1 MLSNLKIG
9 VRLGTGFAAILVLLL
24 IIAGTAYL
32 RVGEINFEIDRA
44 VNDRFPKTVKANEL
58 IEQGNSVSRHLR
70 NMLLMDKASEIAEQK
85 ESIMAARKRAR
96 ELRDELQN
104 SIRSDEGKRLM
115 QGINDAM
122 TPFANA
128 NTRAIELIE
137 SGQRDEARRFLLE
150 EVRPKEIAFR
160 KSIEAV
166 IAFQTRL
173 MREAGTQAG
182 QTATTTHHLIL
193 LLGTVAILLSLLLA
207 WSITRSVVA
216 PIREAVAAAG
226 RIASGDLTQPLQ
238 ASGRDEVAELL
249 QALQRMQSDLGQI
262 VAALQA
268 KSNELGEAAS
278 GLAATAQQVSQ
289 ATQEQSESASSM
301 AASVEEMTVSIGQV
315 ADYAGDA
322 ERLSGDAG
330 RLTDSGSEVIA
341 SLVHEMHEIAGS
353 NERASATMRSL
364 SESSHA
370 ISNVV
375 SVIKEVADQTNL
387 LALNAAIE
395 AARAGEQGRGFAV
408 VADEVRKLAERTTL
422 STEEIRGMI
431 EKIQLDAQH
440 AQSDIETR
448 TAIVERGVELARNAG
463 DSISQIRDGS
473 GRVVHAVAD
482 IASAIEE
489 QRSAS
494 TSIAGSVERIAQ
506 MSEENSA
513 AVGQAADAARHLQTL
528 AGDLRTLASRFRT

>member
-1 MLSNLKIG
+1 MLNNLKIG
-9 VRLGTGFAAILVLLL
+9 ARLGIGFAAVLMLLL

-32 RVGEINFEIDRA
+32 RVGEINKDINRIVE
-44 VNDRFPKTVKANEL
+44 DRFPKTVKINEL
-58 IEQGNSVSRHLR
+58 IEQGNAVSRHLR
-70 NMLLMDKASEIAEQK
+70 NMLLMDKATEVAEQK
-85 ESIMAARKRAR
+85 EQIMAARKRAR
-96 ELRDELQN
+96 ELRDEIQPTF
-104 SIRSDEGKRLM
+104 RSEEGKRLM
-115 QGINDAM
+115 QVMVEAM
-122 TPFANA
+122 GPYASA
-128 NTRAIELIE
+128 NTRTVELIE
-137 SGQRDEARRFLLE
+137 SGQREEARRFLLE

-160 KSIEAV
+160 KSLEAM
-166 IAFQTRL
+166 IAFQTQM
-173 MREAGTQAG
+173 MREAGSKAES
-182 QTATTTHHLIL
+182 TATATHTLIL
-193 LLGTVAILLSLLLA
+193 ALGASAVLLSLLLA
-207 WSITRSVVA
+207 WGITRSVVA
-216 PIREAVAAAG
+216 PIHAAVAAAG
-226 RIASGDLTQPLQ
+226 RIAAGDLTQPLQ
-238 ASGRDEVAELL
+238 ADGRDEVAELL
-249 QALQRMQSDLGQI
+249 QALQRMQQELGQI
-262 VAALQA
+262 VTSLQA
-268 KSNELGEAAS
+268 KSNELSEAAS
-278 GLAATAQQVSQ
+278 GLAATAEQVSQ

-301 AASVEEMTVSIGQV
+301 AASVEQMTVSIGQV

-341 SLVHEMHEIAGS
+341 SLVNEMHEIAGS

-440 AQSDIETR
+440 AQHDIETR

-463 DSISQIRDGS
+463 DSIGQIRDGS

-513 AVGQAADAARHLQTL
+513 AVGQAADAARHLQSL